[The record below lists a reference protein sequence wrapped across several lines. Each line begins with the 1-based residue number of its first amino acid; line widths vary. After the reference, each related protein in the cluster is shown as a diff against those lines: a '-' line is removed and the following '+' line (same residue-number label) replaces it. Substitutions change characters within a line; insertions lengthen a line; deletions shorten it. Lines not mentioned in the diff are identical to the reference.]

1 MRRAA
6 LGFTL
11 FETVLALALVAML
24 ASSIFAFLWN
34 LSDRRAQLD
43 RIAGEERVSGVL
55 MDRIEADLLCGLA
68 GEDGVGAG
76 VKGTATSLSLLTRA
90 VRLPTGDQAPK
101 ASSDLIACEYTFD
114 PASGILKAR
123 RWEGGTSAPDL
134 EEVSGG
140 LKRVRFRFYDGEA
153 WKDSFDSLSQSALPA
168 AVEVA
173 LWFGKTAKADDSE
186 PAPEEKESS
195 TAAPDRVRTI
205 IVADGPATPWKEAR

>member
-11 FETVLALALVAML
+11 FETLLALALVAML

-76 VKGTATSLSLLTRA
+76 VKGTGTSLILLTRG
-90 VRLPTGDQAPK
+90 VRLPTGEQALR
-101 ASSDLIACEYTFD
+101 ASSDLIACEYSFD

-123 RWEGGTSAPDL
+123 RWEGGTSAPEL

-140 LKRVRFRFYDGEA
+140 LKRVRFRFYDGGA
-153 WKDSFDSLSQSALPA
+153 WQNSFDSLSQNGLPA

-173 LWFGKTAKADDSE
+173 LWFGETVKPDADK
-186 PAPEEKESS
+186 PAPEEKETSA
-195 TAAPDRVRTI
+195 AAPDRIRTI
-205 IVADGPATPWKEAR
+205 IIADGPATPWKEAR